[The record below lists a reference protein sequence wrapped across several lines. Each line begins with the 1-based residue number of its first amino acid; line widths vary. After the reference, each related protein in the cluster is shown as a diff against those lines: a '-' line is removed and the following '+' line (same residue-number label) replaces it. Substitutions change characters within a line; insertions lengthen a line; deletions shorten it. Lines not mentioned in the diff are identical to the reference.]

1 MVSLHKQ
8 IIQIKC
14 IEVKKKKCFPHSIY
28 LKFDFLTLVLLF
40 TFFGSEARDN
50 RLLQDLD
57 PDKYNSDTN
66 FIFTIGIEFWTKL
79 SLGSKLSLGL
89 KLSLTLC
96 YTTHA

>member
-1 MVSLHKQ
+1 MVALHKQ

-14 IEVKKKKCFPHSIY
+14 IKGKKKCIPHSIY
-28 LKFDFLTLVLLF
+28 LKFDFLTLVPLF
-40 TFFGSEARDN
+40 TFFGREARDN

-57 PDKYNSDTN
+57 SDKYNSDTN
-66 FIFTIGIEFWTKL
+66 FIFTIGNKFWTKP